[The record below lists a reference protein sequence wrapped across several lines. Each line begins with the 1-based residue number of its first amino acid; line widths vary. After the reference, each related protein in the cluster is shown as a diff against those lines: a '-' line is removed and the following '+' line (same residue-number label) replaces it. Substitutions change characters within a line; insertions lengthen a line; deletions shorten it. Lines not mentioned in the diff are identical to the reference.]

1 MQEDVLYAR
10 VRTMGIVETEFSPV
24 GETKKRGELYKLFD
38 VGGQRNERRKWIHL
52 FDGVTAVIFCA
63 ALSEYD
69 QTLFEDESTN
79 RMIETKELFEW
90 VLKEPTFEVY
100 YCYYFEHPISCM
112 SMI

>member
-1 MQEDVLYAR
+1 
-10 VRTMGIVETEFSPV
+10 
-24 GETKKRGELYKLFD
+24 LFD

-100 YCYYFEHPISCM
+100 YYYYFGHPISCM